1 VFYANGDW
9 YQGYIKDGK
18 REGWGW
24 LMPDNGGRY
33 IGLFKNE
40 KLEGAVCYQKVLPF
54 KTEYHPGA
62 VTNTRVF
69 SSAYEYF
76 IFENNIRG
84 EPSTRDEHE
93 RQ

>member
-1 VFYANGDW
+1 
-9 YQGYIKDGK
+9 
-18 REGWGW
+18 
-24 LMPDNGGRY
+24 MPDNGGRY